1 MRSALQARLLVALQH
16 ASGGIHTHD
25 TSNAPALRLPTP
37 HAAGLQAKRPDNTV
51 VTTAKLTAAAILMMV
66 LSKQVTTG

>member
-25 TSNAPALRLPTP
+25 TGNAPTIDFLRPM
-37 HAAGLQAKRPDNTV
+37 LQVSKPKGR
-51 VTTAKLTAAAILMMV
+51 TT
-66 LSKQVTTG
+66 LS